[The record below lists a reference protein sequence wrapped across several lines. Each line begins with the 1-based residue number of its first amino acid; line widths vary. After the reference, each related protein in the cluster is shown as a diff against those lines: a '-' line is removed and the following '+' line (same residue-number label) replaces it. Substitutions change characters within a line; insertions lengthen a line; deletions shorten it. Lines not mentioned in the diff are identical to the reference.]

1 MSSNPSSTD
10 GLSPA
15 VISAAA
21 MHSAELLT
29 LIDRLGRLS
38 MANERMRAELAK
50 ELKMTLHEL
59 NALIYVEYERR
70 ITPKALAQKLSMS
83 TGSVT
88 ALIDRLTESGLVL
101 RSPHPRDRRS
111 VLLSLTPQGDE
122 VMTQIIDRYAAT
134 TLGAL
139 KDADPQ
145 RLLAASAFV
154 DDLTNA
160 MVASQDA

>member
-1 MSSNPSSTD
+1 MSSNPGSN

-15 VISAAA
+15 VIAAA
-21 MHSAELLT
+21 AVHSAELLT

-38 MANERMRAELAK
+38 MANERMRAGLAK

-101 RSPHPRDRRS
+101 RSPHPHDRRS
-111 VLLSLTPQGDE
+111 ILLSLTPRGDE
-122 VMTQIIDRYAAT
+122 VMTQIIDRYAST

-139 KDADPQ
+139 AGADPEQ
-145 RLLAASAFV
+145 LKAASAFV
-154 DDLTNA
+154 DDLTTA
-160 MVASQDA
+160 MVDQQG